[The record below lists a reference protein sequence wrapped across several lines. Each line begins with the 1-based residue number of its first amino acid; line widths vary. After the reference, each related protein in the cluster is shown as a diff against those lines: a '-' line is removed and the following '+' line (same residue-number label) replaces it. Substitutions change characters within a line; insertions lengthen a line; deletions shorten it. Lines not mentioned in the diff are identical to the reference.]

1 MTIDDATEV
10 VAVRYG
16 YLDSSRSHQ
25 FYRYETYGEP
35 DGPIR
40 LDYFF
45 WAIRRP
51 ASQGGTILVDS
62 GYHPDAIARRP
73 GRVCVL
79 PPVEALASIGI
90 AADQVSLVVVT
101 HFHFDHIGNLAA
113 FPNARYVVQ
122 RREFEYW
129 TGPHALRPAVA
140 ASVEPGE
147 IAFIAEASQA
157 GRVDLIDGDRDVAEG
172 ITARLAAG
180 HCPGQQVV
188 VIGAERPLV
197 LCSDALHFREE
208 MDRYMPFNVLFD
220 VPQMY
225 ETYDRFNAWAA
236 AGAAIVPGHDPQVM
250 ADYPAWP
257 EADGLAVRLR

>member
-1 MTIDDATEV
+1 
-10 VAVRYG
+10 
-16 YLDSSRSHQ
+16 
-25 FYRYETYGEP
+25 
-35 DGPIR
+35 
-40 LDYFF
+40 
-45 WAIRRP
+45 
-51 ASQGGTILVDS
+51 
-62 GYHPDAIARRP
+62 
-73 GRVCVL
+73 
-79 PPVEALASIGI
+79 
-90 AADQVSLVVVT
+90 VVT

-157 GRVDLIDGDRDVAEG
+157 GRVDLINGDHEVAEG

-236 AGAAIVPGHDPQVM
+236 VGATIVPGHDPQVM
-250 ADYPAWP
+250 ADYPAWSG
-257 EADGLAVRLR
+257 ADGLAVRLR